1 MNLPRVFGVALS
13 ALVLAGPPSHSAA
26 QSQNLERVRALY
38 VAAAYEEALAAMP
51 PVPTDPAVATR
62 TDLEQYRALCLLA
75 LGREQEAIAAVERLI
90 TDHPTFVPS
99 ASDTSP
105 RMRSM
110 FETARARLVPEVAR
124 ATYAEAKADF
134 DRKQTGAAR
143 GGFTRTIELIDSL
156 QGAEKSAL
164 ADLRQ
169 LASGFLELSAVG
181 PALPRVPPIPENGAA
196 EATPGATDYVAPIP
210 VREEL
215 PVWTPPD
222 GHAMRTEYN
231 GLLQVAIGEDGTVR
245 SATMVKSSHPLYDAA
260 IMRAARLWIYKPAT
274 RGGKPVASFKNIQV
288 RLVPR

>member
-1 MNLPRVFGVALS
+1 MNVGRVIGLALLALPF
-13 ALVLAGPPSHSAA
+13 AGPFSPAAA
-26 QSQNLERVRALY
+26 QGQNLERVRTLY

-90 TDHPTFVPS
+90 KDHPTFVPS

-110 FETARARLVPEVAR
+110 FEAARGRLVPDAAR
-124 ATYAEAKADF
+124 ATYVEAKAAF
-134 DRKQTGAAR
+134 DGKQTDAAR
-143 GGFTRTIELIDSL
+143 SGFTRTIELIDSL
-156 QGAEKSAL
+156 PAAETSKL

-169 LASGFLELSAVG
+169 LASGFLELSAASPTLPPV
-181 PALPRVPPIPENGAA
+181 PAIPANGSA
-196 EATPGATDYVAPIP
+196 EATPGASDYVAPIP

-215 PVWTPPD
+215 PPWTPPD
-222 GHAMRTEYN
+222 SQAMRTEYN
-231 GLLQVAIGEDGTVR
+231 GLLQLAIGEDGKVR
-245 SATMVKSSHPLYDAA
+245 SATMVKGSHPLYDAA